1 MCVCLSHRQSEVR
14 ARAMGALRNM
24 LGSLPG
30 GVAMCGALPGG
41 VAMCGALPGGVAL
54 CGALPGGVAMCGAL
68 PGGVALCGALSG
80 GVGPCGEVRT
90 AATMWRTVMD
100 LVVTGGVAMCG
111 DVTGLLLVLV
121 EMMKD
126 IELQQVQLFLSVPS
140 FIPPLEQQTYI
151 HESTCA

>member
-1 MCVCLSHRQSEVR
+1 MCVCLSHRQSEIC

-30 GVAMCGALPGG
+30 GVVMCGALPGG
-41 VAMCGALPGGVAL
+41 VAMCGALPGGVA
-54 CGALPGGVAMCGAL
+54 M
-68 PGGVALCGALSG
+68 
-80 GVGPCGEVRT
+80 CGEVRT

-140 FIPPLEQQTYI
+140 FIPPLEQPTYI
-151 HESTCA
+151 HVQVVVHGILGEIRTILAIPTTIYKANFSCSTFL